1 MQTKEWSVTISSIN
15 INHPGTVVGPS
26 EVPPQDARE
35 VFAVKT
41 AEIGT
46 LQEVTDQAKLSVLAP
61 RIQSLFREIAGSGGN
76 VLETLSGNIEKLQD
90 GFVETLYSV
99 LSKENIDLSQKM
111 TLRLDG
117 DNNLAVAG
125 DHPEKD
131 RVNVMLANQPALS
144 SAFGEIASQSEVLRD
159 MTNINKVI
167 TRHTGMDAYAVS
179 GRAQSVLSIYQ
190 MSLKGD
196 MSHFYFSR
204 P

>member
-15 INHPGTVVGPS
+15 INHPRTVVGPS
-26 EVPPQDARE
+26 DVPLQDARE
-35 VFAVKT
+35 VSAVKT

-46 LQEVTDQAKLSVLAP
+46 LQEVTDQAKLSALAP
-61 RIQSLFREIAGSGGN
+61 RIQSLFREIAGSDGN

-117 DNNLAVAG
+117 GNNLTVAG

-131 RVNVMLANQPALS
+131 HVNAMLADQPALS

-167 TRHTGMDAYAVS
+167 TRHTGMEAYAVS
-179 GRAQSVLSIYQ
+179 DRAQSVPSIYQ